1 VIEGFIQGLYNSPP
15 DVCPLC
21 SSLGAAGGTLQ
32 SNFISL
38 ENNREKWV
46 DIAAVFKMDFFSQVS
61 RLLELLVLFA
71 TTAISIDTFVK
82 SKEIM
87 GLLDFMVK
95 RMEPAFLDQMQM
107 NVLDNI
113 S

>member
-1 VIEGFIQGLYNSPP
+1 
-15 DVCPLC
+15 
-21 SSLGAAGGTLQ
+21 
-32 SNFISL
+32 
-38 ENNREKWV
+38 
-46 DIAAVFKMDFFSQVS
+46 MDFFSQVS

-87 GLLDFMVK
+87 GMLDFMVK